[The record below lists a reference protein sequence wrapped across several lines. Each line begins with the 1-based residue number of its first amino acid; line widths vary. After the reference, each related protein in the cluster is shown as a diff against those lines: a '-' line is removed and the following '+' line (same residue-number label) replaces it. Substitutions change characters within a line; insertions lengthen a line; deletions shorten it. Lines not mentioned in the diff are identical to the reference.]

1 MHESLAT
8 NVASTM
14 RAIVCHEYGSPE
26 AVLNLAEVER
36 PAIGP
41 DAALVRVQASSANL
55 DDLQYVRGEI
65 FVRPGAFR
73 KPRYKILGSDIAG
86 TVEAIGKNVTQ
97 VRLGDE
103 VMADLTSHGFGG
115 FAEYV
120 SVPARVLSP
129 KPTGLSFEEAACVPT
144 AGVRALQGVTSNG
157 AVSPGQAIL
166 INGAGGGLGTFAI
179 QIAKSFGAVVTA
191 VDSTAKLDLMRS
203 VGADRVLDYTQGH
216 YSDCGGRF
224 DLILDVAAYSSAAD
238 LGPILQSERVLAPD
252 GRYVMYIAG
261 GGLFDRF
268 FTTLLQIW
276 MKLRGSRKM
285 SVHRG
290 TPNRREDVARLTE
303 LIESGAIRPVIDKRY
318 GLSQVPE
325 ALRYV
330 EQGHAKGKV
339 VITIDGGN
347 T

>member
-1 MHESLAT
+1 MRDSPAT
-8 NVASTM
+8 NAASMM
-14 RAIVCHEYGSPE
+14 RAIVCYEYGSPE
-26 AVLNLAEVER
+26 TVLKLAEVER
-36 PAIGP
+36 PAMSHH
-41 DAALVRVQASSANL
+41 AALVRVHASSANL

-97 VRLGDE
+97 VRPGDE
-103 VMADLTSHGFGG
+103 VMADLTSYGFGG

-120 SVPARVLSP
+120 AVPARALSP
-129 KPTGLSFEEAACVPT
+129 KPRGLSFEEAACVPT
-144 AGVRALQGVTSNG
+144 AGVRALQGVMSNG
-157 AVSPGQAIL
+157 AVRPGQAIL

-179 QIAKSFGAVVTA
+179 QIAKSFGAVVTG

-216 YSDCGGRF
+216 YSDCGERF
-224 DLILDVAAYSSAAD
+224 ELILDVAAYGSPAD
-238 LGPILQSERVLAPD
+238 LRPILQSQRVLSPE
-252 GRYVMYIAG
+252 GRYIMYIAG

-268 FTTLLQIW
+268 FTTLLQTW
-276 MKLRGSRKM
+276 MKLRGSRRM

-303 LIESGAIRPVIDKRY
+303 LIESGAVRPVLDKRY
-318 GLSQVPE
+318 RLSQVAE

-330 EQGHAKGKV
+330 EQGKAKGKV
-339 VITIDGGN
+339 VITIDGGD